1 MLHSIFFIFGRYNP
15 PYIIFC
21 FINTYLISA
30 LLCIHAST
38 HFEFQLHLSFVIGFG
53 FVLRWRPYFKVEKWH
68 QPTILLFRPPPFPC
82 RPSLP
87 QQTKTRPLLSHTHAQ
102 KYTDELIALSP
113 IVSHVFVFI
122 SDTLPSI
129 WNKSPC
135 FHQYSSKHLN
145 PALTWTDYPCS
156 TLFFLWWNIIW
167 SKSQKGIKKTF
178 LHFSAW
184 LLGLGCVRTMTGQ
197 PV

>member
-1 MLHSIFFIFGRYNP
+1 MLHSIFFIFGRCNP

-38 HFEFQLHLSFVIGFG
+38 HFEFQLHLSFVIAGVSWVWFCSQVTPLFLSG
-53 FVLRWRPYFKVEKWH
+53 KMT
-68 QPTILLFRPPPFPC
+68 PTHNPALPSPSLPL

-102 KYTDELIALSP
+102 TYTDELIALSP
-113 IVSHVFVFI
+113 IVPHVFVFI

-145 PALTWTDYPCS
+145 PALT
-156 TLFFLWWNIIW
+156 
-167 SKSQKGIKKTF
+167 
-178 LHFSAW
+178 
-184 LLGLGCVRTMTGQ
+184 
-197 PV
+197 